1 MRVQV
6 NMSDEMVKKIDDYA
20 KTMGVS
26 RSALCSMFIGEGV
39 LGFDKSLSLLE
50 EQSKGLLSSLNNGQ

>member
-6 NMSDEMVKKIDDYA
+6 NISNEMVKKIDDYA

-50 EQSKGLLSSLNNGQ
+50 EQSKGVLSNLNIGK